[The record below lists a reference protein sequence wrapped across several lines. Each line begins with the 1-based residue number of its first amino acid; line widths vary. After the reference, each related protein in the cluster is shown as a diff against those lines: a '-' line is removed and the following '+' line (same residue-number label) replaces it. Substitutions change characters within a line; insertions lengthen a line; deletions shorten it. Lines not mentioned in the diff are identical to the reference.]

1 MDGLFKINQIVEIE
15 VEEGYDFSGSFR
27 TRVED
32 IRENSL
38 VLGMPMEKSNYI
50 PLRPGSEVIVWYWD
64 DSASYAFYCRV
75 RDRIREPIPLIV
87 LEWPPFKTEKIQRR
101 NFVRVPVNLE
111 LDFAI
116 DGQSEKEEF
125 QKVIIRDLSGGGA
138 QFISKTKLAKGEIL
152 KIRLFLPQKTIEC
165 KAKVMWVYTEIIDK
179 RERYLVGIK
188 YLDISEKTQ
197 DQIIEYVFQRQR
209 ELIQKGV
216 F

>member
-1 MDGLFKINQIVEIE
+1 MDELFKINQIVEIE
-15 VEEGYDFSGSFR
+15 IEEGSDFSGSYR

-38 VLGMPMEKSNYI
+38 VLGMPMENSNYV
-50 PLRPGSEVIVWYWD
+50 PLRPGSEVIVWHWD
-64 DSASYAFYCRV
+64 DSASHAFYCKV
-75 RDRIREPIPLIV
+75 KERIREPIPLIF
-87 LEWPPFKTEKIQRR
+87 LEWPPFKTKKIQRR
-101 NFVRVPVNLE
+101 NFVRVPVNLP

-125 QKVIIRDLSGGGA
+125 KKVLIRDLSGGGA
-138 QFISKTKLAKGEIL
+138 QFISKTRLVKGDIL

-165 KAKVMWVYTEIIDK
+165 KAKVMWVYTEKIDK